1 MRILIAE
8 DNDTDAMLLQ
18 RHLRK
23 LWPQCECT
31 CAARRSELEPAL
43 AQSWDII
50 ISDYHLLDIEGDELL
65 ARIAATQPNTP
76 CLLLSGSLY
85 EILDIDVPHNVFAK
99 LEKGDHAALDMA
111 LATVD
116 Q

>member
-8 DNDTDAMLLQ
+8 DNETDAMLLQ
-18 RHLRK
+18 RHVRK
-23 LWPQCECT
+23 FWPLCEYS
-31 CAARRSELEPAL
+31 CATRRSELEPAL
-43 AQSWDII
+43 MQSWDLI

-65 ARIAATQPNTP
+65 ARIATMQPNTP

-85 EILDIDVPHNVFAK
+85 EIRDIDVPHNVFAK
-99 LEKGDHAALDMA
+99 LEKGDHAALDIA
-111 LATVD
+111 LGTVN

>member
-8 DNDTDAMLLQ
+8 DNDTDALLLQ

-23 LWPQCECT
+23 LWPHCEWL

-43 AQSWDII
+43 AQRWDLI

-65 ARIAATQPNTP
+65 ARLAATQAETP
-76 CLLLSGSLY
+76 CMLLSGSLY
-85 EILDIDVPHNVFAK
+85 EIRDIDVPHNIFAK
-99 LEKGDHAALDMA
+99 LEKGDYTALDAA
-111 LATVD
+111 LATLNT
-116 Q
+116 